1 MDERREYAQKERFW
15 WYRSRKLPHSGQS
28 GHRCAEPFSIV
39 LLFTSHQ
46 SHSYTFWTLSTLPAF
61 AGDIAVQDCSG
72 GSALALR
79 ELFRSPVRHGR
90 HYNKTILD
98 ILDIPIQSSL
108 TTEFTENSLFHHE
121 VHEGKTKGLKQRKPV
136 VSECMR
142 RNRINPLTTCI
153 LFMNFMVKLPF
164 LILHIL
170 SIPVKPS
177 CFPSAPICGSF
188 RDFREP
194 LNTTVYQSS

>member
-1 MDERREYAQKERFW
+1 MIRTSLY
-15 WYRSRKLPHSGQS
+15 HSGQS
-28 GHRCAEPFSIV
+28 GHCCAELPSSV
-39 LLFTSHQ
+39 A
-46 SHSYTFWTLSTLPAF
+46 LSLCES
-61 AGDIAVQDCSG
+61 CSD
-72 GSALALR
+72 S
-79 ELFRSPVRHGR
+79 VRHGR
-90 HYNKTILD
+90 HYNKTILYILD
-98 ILDIPIQSSL
+98 ILDNPIQSSL

-121 VHEGKTKGLKQRKPV
+121 VHEGKTKGLKQRKPL

-177 CFPSAPICGSF
+177 CFPSAPICNICGSI
-188 RDFREP
+188 RR
-194 LNTTVYQSS
+194 L